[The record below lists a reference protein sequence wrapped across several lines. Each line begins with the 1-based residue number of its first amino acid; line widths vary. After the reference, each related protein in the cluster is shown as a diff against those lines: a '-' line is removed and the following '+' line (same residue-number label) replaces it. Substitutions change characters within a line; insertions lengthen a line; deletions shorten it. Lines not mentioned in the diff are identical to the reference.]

1 MSNFQSYQ
9 SYVPHEEVFTAAP
22 SIRQD
27 SPVFRTSSTSGV
39 NTDTV
44 EQSTDRGNSGHS
56 STATGWQAT
65 ARSDQGR
72 AIDGPDITPDTL
84 VTINGLQGK
93 VSFFVSEGILT
104 KSPDG
109 SYTEGQGQAP
119 ATQEP
124 QGDIEMMPAD
134 LMAGIN
140 AALEPLPQYSMDRI
154 AAQGISVALGNS
166 DDATL
171 TKEFAKASGI
181 ELADSH
187 ERLSAVK
194 GIYQAQA
201 NNAIQSRAGIGAADA
216 PDFWAWCRASHGRQL
231 QDAIGKQLHGADMSG
246 YTKLASQ
253 WMAETPPSLAALK
266 AGGLATRDQGSGQQV
281 YLKGQWMGLG
291 AAARAGLI

>member
-22 SIRQD
+22 TIRQD
-27 SPVFRTSSTSGV
+27 SPVFRTSTTSGV
-39 NTDTV
+39 STDSM
-44 EQSTDRGNSGHS
+44 EQSIDRGNSGHS
-56 STATGWQAT
+56 STASGWQAT
-65 ARSDQGR
+65 ARNTDGR
-72 AIDGPDITPDTL
+72 AIDSPDINPDTL

-93 VSFFVSEGILT
+93 VSFFVSEGILS
-104 KSPDG
+104 KSADG
-109 SYTEGQGQAP
+109 SFTEGPGPAP
-119 ATQEP
+119 APQES
-124 QGDIEMMPAD
+124 QGDIEMMPPD

-140 AALEPLPQYSMDRI
+140 AALEPLPQYSLDVI
-154 AAQGISVALGNS
+154 AAQGISLALGKS
-166 DDATL
+166 DDAAL
-171 TKEFAKASGI
+171 TREFSKASGI

-201 NNAIQSRAGIGAADA
+201 NNAIKSRAGIGAADA

-246 YTKLASQ
+246 YTKLASR
-253 WMAETPPSLAALK
+253 WMSETAPSITALK
-266 AGGLATRDQGSGQQV
+266 AAGLPTRSHDSGPEV
-281 YLKGQWMGLG
+281 YLKGSWMSPS

>member
-72 AIDGPDITPDTL
+72 AIDGPDINPDTL
-84 VTINGLQGK
+84 VTINCLQGK

-104 KSPDG
+104 KSSDG
-109 SYTEGQGQAP
+109 SFTEGQGQAP
-119 ATQEP
+119 APQEA

-140 AALEPLPQYSMDRI
+140 AALEPLPQASLDMI
-154 AAQGISVALGNS
+154 ATHGIGVATGRL
-166 DDATL
+166 DDASL
-171 TKEFAKASGI
+171 VREFSKASGL
-181 ELADSH
+181 ELADGQA
-187 ERLSAVK
+187 RLTAVK

-201 NNAIQSRAGIGAADA
+201 NRAIETRAGITAADSQ
-216 PDFWAWCRASHGRQL
+216 DFWNWCRTSHKAQL
-231 QDAIGKQLHGADMSG
+231 QEAVGKQLHGSDVSG
-246 YTKLASQ
+246 YVKLASQ
-253 WMAETPPSLAALK
+253 WVKETPPSLAALK
-266 AGGLATRDQGSGQQV
+266 AGGLATRDQGAGQQV